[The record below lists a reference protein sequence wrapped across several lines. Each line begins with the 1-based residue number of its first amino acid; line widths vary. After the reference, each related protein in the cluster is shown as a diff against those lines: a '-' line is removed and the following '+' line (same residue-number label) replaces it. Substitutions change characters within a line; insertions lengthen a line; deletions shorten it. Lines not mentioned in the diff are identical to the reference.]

1 MSKIVQV
8 RNVEIG
14 AGVPKIAVSLM
25 GTNDAELEAE
35 ISKLKNIEFDVAEW
49 RIDFYKDV
57 EKIESVKK
65 TLLYIRKWLNNIP
78 IIFTFRSKN
87 EGGNKDISKEYYI
100 KLLLE
105 VIETKEADLI
115 DVELF
120 TGDDEVEKIIN
131 RAHENG
137 VKVIISNHD
146 FEKTPSKEE
155 IIKRIEK
162 MIDLGAD
169 IPKIALMPKCR
180 EDVLTLLSTTS
191 YIDEKYS
198 DIPIITMSMGSIGMV
213 SRIAG
218 ELFGSSLTFGAAEK
232 SSAPGQIQANE
243 LSTILQIIHKSRK

>member
-218 ELFGSSLTFGAAEK
+218 ELFGSALTFGAAEK